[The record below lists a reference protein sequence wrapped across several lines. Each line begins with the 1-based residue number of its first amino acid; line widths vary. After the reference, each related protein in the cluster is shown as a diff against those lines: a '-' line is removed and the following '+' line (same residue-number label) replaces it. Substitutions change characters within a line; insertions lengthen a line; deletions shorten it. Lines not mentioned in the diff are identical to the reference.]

1 MAGDYVETFHQLL
14 LATETKSR
22 LRTRVN
28 LGTEA
33 HRRRLGRS
41 SCIIMLKNL
50 GYTIISVQIPDHVL
64 AAVQNMDEIEIYVLF
79 FCLSTLFPP

>member
-1 MAGDYVETFHQLL
+1 MKLVAGDYVETFHQLL
-14 LATETKSR
+14 LASETKSR

-41 SCIIMLKNL
+41 SCIITLKNL
-50 GYTIISVQIPDHVL
+50 GYTIISVPIPAHVI
-64 AAVQNMDEIEIYVLF
+64 AAAQNIDEI
-79 FCLSTLFPP
+79 

>member
-1 MAGDYVETFHQLL
+1 MHYHV
-14 LATETKSR
+14 K
-22 LRTRVN
+22 
-28 LGTEA
+28 
-33 HRRRLGRS
+33 
-41 SCIIMLKNL
+41 KL